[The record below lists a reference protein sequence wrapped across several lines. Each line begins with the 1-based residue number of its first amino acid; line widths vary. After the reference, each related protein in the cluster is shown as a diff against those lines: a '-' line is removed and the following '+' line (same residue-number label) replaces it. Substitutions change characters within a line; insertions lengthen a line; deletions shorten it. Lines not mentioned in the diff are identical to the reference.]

1 MSVTAATPPYAPYR
15 SDAANAIYNLAFC
28 DDVAAFAARPG
39 HSPTPWQAALASEP
53 ADVDALRRL
62 ADDEREE
69 GRIRYLASRRLRERG
84 QAVTAKRLYGVV
96 VEMPLDGGLD
106 TLAATSEGGV
116 RYVNQSGRIAVIEPV
131 AAIVPLVE
139 RLFAA
144 AQPVVGRIG
153 PWTGARR
160 PPPSAGAI
168 RLSFLVS
175 DGLYFGEGPF
185 AALERDP
192 MAAPVIARATELLQ
206 AVVALDG

>member
-1 MSVTAATPPYAPYR
+1 MTSAAPPYSPYR

-39 HSPTPWQAALASEP
+39 QSPTPWQAALASEP
-53 ADVDALRRL
+53 ADVEALRRL

-69 GRIRYLASRRLRERG
+69 GRIRYLASRRLRENGRP
-84 QAVTAKRLYGVV
+84 AAAKRLYGVV

-131 AAIVPLVE
+131 PAIVPLVE

-144 AQPVVGRIG
+144 AQPVVDRIG
-153 PWTGARR
+153 PWSGARR

-185 AALERDP
+185 TALERDP

-206 AVVALDG
+206 AVVALRSE